1 MANIE
6 ALIRR
11 NAEACETA
19 KRPQCRCHCGGAFH
33 RKKHSNEWILQTI
46 KELSGE
52 EAQNELDLGSSDS
65 E

>member
-1 MANIE
+1 MNLY
-6 ALIRR
+6 ALVRR

-19 KRPQCRCHCGGAFH
+19 RRPQCKCHCGGALH
-33 RKKHSNEWILQTI
+33 RKKHSEEWIKQAV

-52 EAQNELDLGSSDS
+52 EAQHELDLGSNDS